1 MQDNAGPLLDRVD
14 LWGGIALGPLE
25 IAGTRNGDP
34 HVIADQLSRV
44 ANPADARL
52 GAQAVARIQVL
63 NVDPVLTAHV
73 VFGRQARGED
83 DREVGPLP
91 GGRVAVAGQ
100 MRACLKDGLRMHPEH
115 AGQLLPVGIARKRT
129 TTTTSV
135 ADRPF
140 PGQGRVLTPRRPCPR
155 IRVERPGQG
164 YPTKVSPRLR
174 GMRGRGTPVTGRR
187 PSSPTGSS
195 GCGGTRCCF
204 PVSRRPRGWCPGS
217 GTRPSTSC
225 TRRWPACPAPT
236 WRPAWR
242 AWSWCRTGLGTPRWN
257 CGGGA
262 VEADRAEPGARA
274 DPGRRGQRRRDR
286 AAGP

>member
-25 IAGTRNGDP
+25 IAGTRNGAP

-83 DREVGPLP
+83 HREVGALP

-100 MRACLKDGLRMHPEH
+100 MRACLKAGLRMHAEH
-115 AGQLLPVGIARKRT
+115 AGQILPVGIARKRTT

-164 YPTKVSPRLR
+164 YPTRVSPGLR
-174 GMRGRGTPVTGRR
+174 GPRTCRVESHPVPPLITAAQLNIRWIFR
-187 PSSPTGSS
+187 QAHWDPH
-195 GCGGTRCCF
+195 
-204 PVSRRPRGWCPGS
+204 PGS
-217 GTRPSTSC
+217 QHFLQTRS
-225 TRRWPACPAPT
+225 
-236 WRPAWR
+236 
-242 AWSWCRTGLGTPRWN
+242 
-257 CGGGA
+257 
-262 VEADRAEPGARA
+262 AEPRSATA
-274 DPGRRGQRRRDR
+274 T
-286 AAGP
+286 AG